1 MNLLLNKGRR
11 NVQASSFTK
20 AYSIRVGKSLGVERD
35 RQLFGGDGDIE
46 DSLDRLGT
54 NGTNILRVCRAALIS
69 LRQKR
74 SRTNNA
80 SHRCQ
85 ACDSCYRAFQN

>member
-1 MNLLLNKGRR
+1 MNLLLNKGSR

-35 RQLFGGDGDIE
+35 CQLFGSDGDIE

-54 NGTNILRVCRAALIS
+54 VNILRVCRTTLIS
-69 LRQKR
+69 LCQKR
-74 SRTNNA
+74 SRTNN
-80 SHRCQ
+80 SSNCGQ
-85 ACDSCYRAFQN
+85 ACDSCYRPFQN